1 MTRKIPKI
9 ILRDIT
15 GRGYIMGELITTYA
29 KSNDM
34 ISAKYMSNLIE
45 NQIMAIALSRIEE
58 TRNGELEAKLYPRDL
73 YSMID
78 DKSNIY
84 KSLKKVSKTI
94 TGHSMVV
101 EDGRGNFKAFSIIP
115 NADYQDGVFSIK
127 FNKEL
132 KSHILALEEK
142 FATFE
147 IELMKNFKNNSSFRL
162 YELLKKD
169 FYKAGKSGEY
179 DVEYNLSELKF
190 IIGCAN
196 SDNEAHRN
204 RLATMGKNIDWDE
217 LYSKLDKK
225 DKKYVNFAD
234 FKKWV
239 LDVAQSELNEKAD
252 MSFTYEEGMK
262 KNKKVISI
270 IFHLYKNNPSNP
282 IKSTIR
288 KDWNEK
294 NGTSYQQTEFPT
306 YLYPELYKEYVGH
319 NNLTEK
325 DITILVNKSNGD
337 IDKVKAAIEYVDNYS
352 AQTFVNNYMGM
363 IIRCIEE
370 NWTNIPVARGSVEN
384 AKHVINVMK
393 ATQNRLPQDEEK
405 IAMASWNR
413 LKKDEEK
420 WNDFTKEF
428 IYQFGITPEEAE
440 KEHPYSELFSK
451 CYAPYL
457 RHEKMKLDIIVHTKD
472 ITVLKPEDDK
482 EEKIVVEPNKRVVK
496 GNPKKKLWEKAK
508 SKPEFNEFNNML
520 KEEFDYEME
529 ELEAA
534 YSYEELLKA
543 FKAYQEGEE
552 FEL

>member
-1 MTRKIPKI
+1 
-9 ILRDIT
+9 
-15 GRGYIMGELITTYA
+15 MGELITTYA

-115 NADYQDGVFSIK
+115 NADYQEGVFSIK

-239 LDVAQSELNEKAD
+239 LDVAQLELNEKAD
-252 MSFTYEEGMK
+252 MSFTYEEGIK

-282 IKSTIR
+282 IQSTIR
-288 KDWNEK
+288 KDWKKEK
-294 NGTSYQQTEFPT
+294 GTLYRQTEFPT
-306 YLYPELYKEYVGH
+306 YLYPELYEEYVGH

-363 IIRCIEE
+363 IIKCIEE
-370 NWTNIPVARGSVEN
+370 NWTKTPVVRGSVEY
-384 AKHVINVMK
+384 AKRVIDVVEV
-393 ATQNRLPQDEEK
+393 TQNRLPEDEE
-405 IAMASWNR
+405 IMAMKSWNR
-413 LKKDEEK
+413 LKNDEEK
-420 WNDFTKEF
+420 WKDFTKEF
-428 IYQFGITPEEAE
+428 IYQFGITPEQAE
-440 KEHPYSELFSK
+440 NEHSYVELFSN
-451 CYAPYL
+451 CYAPYIS
-457 RHEKMKLDIIVHTKD
+457 HKKMKLDVIGYVKD
-472 ITVLKPEDDK
+472 ITVLKPEDEK
-482 EEKIVVEPNKRVVK
+482 EDLQKDVEKKIIVEPNKRVVK

-508 SKPEFNEFNNML
+508 AKAEFIEFNRML
-520 KEEFDYEME
+520 KEEYGYEME

-543 FKAYQEGEE
+543 FKAYQEGEG